1 MYKVLV
7 TRKISDKAIGLLKER
22 FEVVV
27 FDQDRAMTSKE
38 LLQEARDCDAV
49 LTQLSD
55 KINASFLEACPKVK
69 VIANYAVGY
78 DNFDVEYAKGKGI
91 VLTNTP
97 DVLSETTA
105 ELAIAL
111 LFATTRR
118 IGEAERYLRGGHWH
132 QFSPELLLGQDVN
145 RKTIGVLG
153 AGRIGRAF
161 VKKLSGFEPRWIY
174 HNRHRDEL
182 FEKKYGVEWVDFE
195 SLIENSDIL
204 SIHVPLTEAT
214 RHMIGKTE
222 FKKMKKNA
230 IIINTARGAVIDE
243 EALANA
249 IERGLIWGAGLD
261 VFEDEP
267 QVHPKLIASERVVLT
282 PHIGSASQETRE
294 KMAVLAA
301 ENIIEVLNDRRP
313 LTPVY

>member
-118 IGEAERYLRGGHWH
+118 IGEAERYLRGGHWQ

-161 VKKLSGFEPRWIY
+161 VKKLSGFETRWIY

-267 QVHPKLIASERVVLT
+267 QVNPKLIASERVVLT